1 MNSKSLH
8 FVNHADSN
16 LEIPALPTAGF
27 LTTLLN
33 RLGALVSSTKSPKIG
48 RTQPARDLRNDG
60 NQDILRS
67 LPIEEKMRLG
77 MYHFMD

>member
-1 MNSKSLH
+1 MNSNKLH
-8 FVNHADSN
+8 FANHADSN

-33 RLGALVSSTKSPKIG
+33 RLGAWMRSNKSASIS
-48 RTQPARDLRNDG
+48 RTLSARYLRNDI

-77 MYHFMD
+77 MHHFMD